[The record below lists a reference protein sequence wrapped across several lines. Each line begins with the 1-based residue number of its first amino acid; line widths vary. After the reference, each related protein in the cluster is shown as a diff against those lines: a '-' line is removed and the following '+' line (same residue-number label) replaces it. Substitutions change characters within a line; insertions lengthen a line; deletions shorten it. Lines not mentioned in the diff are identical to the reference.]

1 MRFKDKVVLISGG
14 GTGIGLGAAKRFT
27 EEGAKVVIT
36 GRREAKLKAAC
47 LELGAGATYV
57 VGDVTS
63 RDDCARMVS
72 ETVKRHG
79 GLDVLVNSAGVI
91 GNGGVSDTPPEEFDR
106 IMQAN
111 VYGLYHLTQAAVEPI
126 KQRKGSIVNI
136 SSVTG
141 TRPTGTLLAYCTS
154 KAAVTMMT
162 QCMALELAPF
172 GVRVNAVEPGVVR
185 SELHRVSNAVPD
197 YEAFLERSKQTHPLG
212 RAGEPNEVAAAI
224 AFLAA
229 PEAGWITGECMKVDG
244 GRHMTSL
251 R

>member
-14 GTGIGLGAAKRFT
+14 GTGIGLGAAKRFIG
-27 EEGAKVVIT
+27 EGASVVIT
-36 GRREAKLKAAC
+36 GRREDKLKTAC
-47 LELGAGATYV
+47 AEMGEQASYV
-57 VGDVTS
+57 VGDVTN
-63 RDDCARMVS
+63 RDDCIRIVA

-79 GLDVLVNSAGVI
+79 ALDVLVNSAGVI
-91 GNGGVSDTPPEEFDR
+91 GNGGVSDTAPEEFDR
-106 IMQAN
+106 VMQAN
-111 VYGLYHLTQAAVEPI
+111 VYGLFNLSQASVDAI

-162 QCMALELAPF
+162 QCMALELAPH

-185 SELHRVSNAVPD
+185 SELHRVTNAVPD
-197 YEAFLERSKQTHPLG
+197 YDAFLERSKLTHPMG
-212 RAGEPNEVAAAI
+212 RAGEPEDVAAAI

-229 PEAGWITGECMKVDG
+229 PEAAWITGECMKVDG